1 MCADIAS
8 TPHDRFCPGGGY
20 ERCYHYSFPD
30 DHLAKLQEM
39 AARFGVSLEELV
51 RVGVEDL
58 LVRSDDSFQRAVE
71 EILVK
76 NAELYR
82 RLA

>member
-1 MCADIAS
+1 MPAD
-8 TPHDRFCPGGGY
+8 DR
-20 ERCYHYSFPD
+20 
-30 DHLAKLQEM
+30 LAKLQEM

-58 LVRSDDSFQRAVE
+58 LVRSDDAFQRAIQEV
-71 EILVK
+71 LVK